1 MTFITTIANQLN
13 KPTSTILNLCN
24 EYQIEVHYDQDGE
37 WIYDDQAEKLLQQEL
52 EKPTRYNF
60 RGIECTALQ
69 RYMIGDKAMQ
79 TFWLGNIIK
88 YLYRRQSVGD
98 LKKART
104 YLDFWI
110 KEVEENNEDIQ

>member
-1 MTFITTIANQLN
+1 MVEITTIANQLN
-13 KPTSTILNLCN
+13 KDHDYVMQLC
-24 EYQIEVHYDQDGE
+24 EQKGIEIQYDSQGC
-37 WIYDDQAEKLLQQEL
+37 WIYDCDAEKLLQQEL

-88 YLYRRQSVGD
+88 YLYRRQTVGD

-110 KEVEENNEDIQ
+110 KEVEENNGDIQ